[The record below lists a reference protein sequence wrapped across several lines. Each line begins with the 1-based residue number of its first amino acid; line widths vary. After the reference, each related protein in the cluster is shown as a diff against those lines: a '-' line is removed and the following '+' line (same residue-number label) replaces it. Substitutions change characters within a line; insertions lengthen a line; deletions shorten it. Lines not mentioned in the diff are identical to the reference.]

1 MPPLPAIYLILPLD
15 TSTDRSS
22 LHLFFTFTQTLSLIG
37 NFISSPSSD
46 FSHDYSRACDLIR
59 CYLHVPCL
67 FCLFY
72 IFDPAIRYHRY
83 ANAFSILFF
92 HPNPTVPASLYRSLP
107 TYLTPV
113 PCQILRHIFHSF
125 DSPPLYSYFCLSC
138 NLLSTLTLTPGSPAD
153 SFSRLR
159 PADIIRHDILHSNT
173 ACTFDFLCSLTRPFS
188 S

>member
-1 MPPLPAIYLILPLD
+1 MDYVTIFFLCLPINLFINRKRYFRCLLSTSSLILLLLVIMLLLCTFD
-15 TSTDRSS
+15 T
-22 LHLFFTFTQTLSLIG
+22 
-37 NFISSPSSD
+37 
-46 FSHDYSRACDLIR
+46 
-59 CYLHVPCL
+59 
-67 FCLFY
+67 
-72 IFDPAIRYHRY
+72 FDPAAWYHRY
-83 ANAFSILFF
+83 ANAYSILFF